1 MLTVR
6 FRLETLN
13 SVGTL
18 VVGFGDG
25 EANIL
30 NGREDSSRESSLF
43 RGNCN
48 FTSAPTFPSTELF
61 PLSGRCDTVDPDS
74 SSLLDD
80 IVLELELE
88 LS

>member
-18 VVGFGDG
+18 VVGVGD

-43 RGNCN
+43 RGSCN
-48 FTSAPTFPSTELF
+48 LTFGAFPLTELF
-61 PLSGRCDTVDPDS
+61 PLSGRCDSVDPDS